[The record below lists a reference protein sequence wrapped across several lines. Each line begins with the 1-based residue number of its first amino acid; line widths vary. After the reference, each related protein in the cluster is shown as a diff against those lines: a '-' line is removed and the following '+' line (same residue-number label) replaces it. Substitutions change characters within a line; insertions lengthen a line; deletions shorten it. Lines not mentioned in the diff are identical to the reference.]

1 MTGEEMGGW
10 VRRKRREIGERGVE
24 VLKEKTGEGCK
35 GETERQTGRGRRRG
49 MGRVEQNA
57 VKEEEEM
64 EDGWREEADKM

>member
-10 VRRKRREIGERGVE
+10 VRRENERNRRKRSRSIEGKDGRGV
-24 VLKEKTGEGCK
+24 K
-35 GETERQTGRGRRRG
+35 ERQTGRRRQRG

-64 EDGWREEADKM
+64 EDGWREEANKM